1 VKLNK
6 SATETFAS
14 LTEAYRGATLSRTAV
29 FKWHGPTKM
38 LKTTLVLEDQ
48 SRQHVEVVRAVMVK
62 DRRMNVR
69 MIAGQT
75 VNHTCYKDVLE
86 RLRKRVQRFRKDIA
100 DDRVLHHDNAS
111 AYTAPSKREFLAK
124 KYIPI
129 LPHPP

>member
-29 FKWHGPTKM
+29 FKWHGPKKI
-38 LKTTLVLEDQ
+38 LKTALVLEDQ

-69 MIAGQT
+69 MVAGQT

-86 RLRKRVQRFRKDIA
+86 RLRKRVKRFRKDIA
-100 DDRVLHHDNAS
+100 DDWVLHHDNAS
-111 AYTAPSKREFLAK
+111 AHTAP
-124 KYIPI
+124 
-129 LPHPP
+129 